1 MLPIISLFFFGVC
14 FSVFPYPSFLIPHSP
29 CYYLYIR
36 DKRDMLQIGHSH
48 ITEIVK
54 TLGMIDLHKWK
65 EEIDETV

>member
-1 MLPIISLFFFGVC
+1 MP
-14 FSVFPYPSFLIPHSP
+14 
-29 CYYLYIR
+29 
-36 DKRDMLQIGHSH
+36 QIGHSH